1 MRILFYIFFIPGFL
15 SILYGLPG
23 TKEIVAGEV
32 SFSELDKKLSITASD
47 GAIISYPNGFDI
59 SSGETVQFIQPRT
72 SARVLNQIYGEN
84 ASQINGNLQSNG
96 HVYLLNSA
104 GIIFGENSVVEV
116 GKLSAIAGSL
126 SNSDFSNKVEN
137 YTNLSGEIQNLG
149 SIFAEEIV
157 LAGSSVSNTGTI
169 IAENGMVILAAG
181 GELSLQSEGSGLIVE
196 LSENQQFYYHGMAS
210 DVAGQALLQSGVL
223 EASKAEFHG
232 KEITISGKTQSTDL
246 TLGNFDKVNAGEGAI
261 LTNRL
266 ILNGLFQSHTSPTAD
281 LSSKNNQI
289 SQLLPSGNFQSIKVR
304 SAGGLSIGDLTEPVN
319 FSSQV
324 LDVRIAEGDL
334 SVYSLPSPLVPSQEN
349 SILLAAEGQL
359 VVNYDIGQLN
369 YDRMLLYGT
378 NLNSLNYQKIETKP
392 DNLQQLDATTL
403 TLDDLSLDFTSAN
416 IQKLVAENPS
426 FTGFSLEGIGIAE
439 LSSEGNQQESQS
451 VASAPA
457 VTSVSN
463 PQLFNFISPGNMPNF
478 SPISESTPYSSL
490 SGNVVNDSVLNLA
503 SSFGLF
509 GNYSY
514 YLRAPTSSERLTNL
528 FASFGGASA
537 LFGGSY
543 GVLSSDTSTQ
553 QSDSSS
559 ESDSESSSQE
569 SSDQAVGSAKIKGA
583 IPFAPIGLPQS
594 SSEAA
599 EVLESSLGDEI
610 ESKLGKYHEK

>member
-23 TKEIVAGEV
+23 TKEIVVGEV

-59 SSGETVQFIQPRT
+59 SSGETVQFIQPST

-149 SIFAEEIV
+149 SIIAEEIV
-157 LAGSSVSNTGTI
+157 FAGSSISNTGTI

-334 SVYSLPSPLVPSQEN
+334 SVYSLPTPLVPSQEN

-463 PQLFNFISPGNMPNF
+463 PQPFNFTSPGNMPNF

-543 GVLSSDTSTQ
+543 GVLSADTSTQ

>member
-23 TKEIVAGEV
+23 TKEIVVGEV

-59 SSGETVQFIQPRT
+59 SSGETVQFIQPST

-157 LAGSSVSNTGTI
+157 FAGSSISNTGTI

-304 SAGGLSIGDLTEPVN
+304 SAGGLSIGDSTEPVN

-463 PQLFNFISPGNMPNF
+463 PQPFNFTSPGNMPNF

-509 GNYSY
+509 SNYSY

-543 GVLSSDTSTQ
+543 GVLSADTSTQ

>member
-23 TKEIVAGEV
+23 TKEIVVGEV

-59 SSGETVQFIQPRT
+59 SSGETVQFIQPST
-72 SARVLNQIYGEN
+72 SARVLNQIYGET

-149 SIFAEEIV
+149 SIIAEEIV
-157 LAGSSVSNTGTI
+157 FAGSSISNTGTI

-246 TLGNFDKVNAGEGAI
+246 TLGNFDQVNAGEGAI

-463 PQLFNFISPGNMPNF
+463 PQPFNFTSPGNMPNF

-543 GVLSSDTSTQ
+543 GVLSADTSTQ

>member
-23 TKEIVAGEV
+23 TKEIVVGEV

-59 SSGETVQFIQPRT
+59 SSGETVQFIQPST
-72 SARVLNQIYGEN
+72 SARVLNQIYGET

-149 SIFAEEIV
+149 SIIAEEIV
-157 LAGSSVSNTGTI
+157 FAGSSISNTGTI

-543 GVLSSDTSTQ
+543 GVLSADTSTQ

>member
-23 TKEIVAGEV
+23 TKEIVVGEV

-59 SSGETVQFIQPRT
+59 SSGETVQFIQPST

-149 SIFAEEIV
+149 SIIAEEIV
-157 LAGSSVSNTGTI
+157 FAGSSISNTGTI

-232 KEITISGKTQSTDL
+232 KEISISGKTQSTDL
-246 TLGNFDKVNAGEGAI
+246 TLGNFDKVNAGDGAI

-304 SAGGLSIGDLTEPVN
+304 SAGGLSIGDSTEPVN

-543 GVLSSDTSTQ
+543 GVLSSDSSMQ